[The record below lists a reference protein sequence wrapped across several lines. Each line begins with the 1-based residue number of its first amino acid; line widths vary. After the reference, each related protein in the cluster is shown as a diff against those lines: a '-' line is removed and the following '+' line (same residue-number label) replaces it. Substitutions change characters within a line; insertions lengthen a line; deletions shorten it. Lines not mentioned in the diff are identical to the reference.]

1 MTKLKTLS
9 QTTIS
14 QIVFEEVVVDDISKT
29 QTMYFI
35 APREILADK
44 YKKDSAIENAE
55 ISLAFPLAA
64 ETNTERAAESYLM
77 FSPTKEVD
85 GVITDYDWYEVYL
98 DLDTIL
104 RLINKADNHNQNNI
118 KGGF

>member
-29 QTMYFI
+29 KTMYFI

-64 ETNTERAAESYLM
+64 ETLGEAAENAICSI
-77 FSPTKEVD
+77 SPTKEVD
-85 GVITDYDWYEVYL
+85 GVSTDFDWYEVYL
-98 DLDTIL
+98 DVNTIKA
-104 RLINKADNHNQNNI
+104 LINK
-118 KGGF
+118 KS